1 MKRRMLFQ
9 VMLLLLVC
17 SLNIYASNAG
27 FKWESGG
34 NTMLKSAQVLS
45 FILGFI
51 SIIILGGT
59 FMFGSREV
67 FHKILPV
74 FGGLAIIGSAGAI
87 LSTFGIS
94 QSTGLVFLIG

>member
-9 VMLLLLVC
+9 VILLLVVF
-17 SLNIYASNAG
+17 SFNVYASNAG

-51 SIIILGGT
+51 AIIVLGGT
-59 FMFGSREV
+59 FMFGSREI
-67 FHKILPV
+67 FQKILPV
-74 FGGLAIIGSAGAI
+74 FGRLAIIGSAGAI
-87 LSTFGIS
+87 LITFGIS
-94 QSTGLVFLIG
+94 QTTGLIFIL